1 MLKCVTETE
10 GLQILREVQS
20 RTCGS
25 HSGPRALAAKVIRQ
39 GFYWPAII
47 CAANR
52 VTRSCEAYQ
61 KFSPRSGNPSQ
72 FTKLIAHTWPL
83 QRWGLDIVGP
93 LPTAQGN
100 LKFTFIA
107 VEYFTKW
114 IEARA
119 VSTITSKTAQKFFW
133 QNIVYRFGV
142 PSELTV
148 DNGKQFDSQDFRDF
162 CFSIGTKLAFASV
175 YHPQSNGVV
184 ESANGKIFTAIK
196 KMLLDDKKG
205 KWVDLLPEA
214 VWVLN
219 TTECR
224 ATGFTPF
231 RLLYGSEAMTPQ
243 EITHGSPR
251 TSASVVPDVDEPTSK
266 DLIDGDCVFALQALN
281 KYQAQT
287 KAWRDHAVIPREF
300 DEGDLVLVRTTRT
313 ESRGKLEPKWE
324 GPFIVKMKA
333 SPSAYR
339 LTTPSG
345 ENLEH
350 SWNIDNLRKFFV

>member
-1 MLKCVTETE
+1 M
-10 GLQILREVQS
+10 
-20 RTCGS
+20 
-25 HSGPRALAAKVIRQ
+25 AQ
-39 GFYWPAII
+39 GHI
-47 CAANR
+47 
-52 VTRSCEAYQ
+52 SL
-61 KFSPRSGNPSQ
+61 S
-72 FTKLIAHTWPL
+72 WPL

-100 LKFTFIA
+100 LKFTFVA

-119 VSTITSKTAQKFFW
+119 VSIITSKTAQKFFC
-133 QNIVYRFGV
+133 QNIVCRFGV
-142 PSELTV
+142 PSELIV

-184 ESANGKIFTAIK
+184 ERANDKIFTVIK

-214 VWVLN
+214 VWALN

-243 EITHGSPR
+243 EIKHGSPR
-251 TSASVVPDVDEPTSK
+251 TTASAVPDVDEPTSK
-266 DLIDGDCVFALQALN
+266 DLIDGDRVCRPSTNTKPKRRPGVTTQSSQEN
-281 KYQAQT
+281 STKGTSYSSAQPGQS
-287 KAWRDHAVIPREF
+287 HGV
-300 DEGDLVLVRTTRT
+300 
-313 ESRGKLEPKWE
+313 
-324 GPFIVKMKA
+324 
-333 SPSAYR
+333 
-339 LTTPSG
+339 
-345 ENLEH
+345 
-350 SWNIDNLRKFFV
+350 SWNQSGNDHLSSRRSRLPARTD